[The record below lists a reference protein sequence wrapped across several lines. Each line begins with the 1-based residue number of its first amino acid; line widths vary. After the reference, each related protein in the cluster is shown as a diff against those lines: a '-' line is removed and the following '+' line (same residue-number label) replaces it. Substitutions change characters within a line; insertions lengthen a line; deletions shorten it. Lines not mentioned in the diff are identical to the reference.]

1 MPFEFRIAVEADEP
15 GRTVSVTVERLKE
28 TISPRLGLIESG
40 PLKVVL
46 TVGGL
51 IGEEEWTWLYAHE
64 ARKVAEALNRAADV
78 VQGERG

>member
-28 TISPRLGLIESG
+28 TISPKLGLIESR

-78 VQGERG
+78 VQADRG

>member
-15 GRTVSVTVERLKE
+15 GRTVSVSIDEPVE
-28 TISPRLGLIESG
+28 TISPKLGLSESG

-46 TVGGL
+46 SVGGI
-51 IGEEEWTWLYAHE
+51 IGEEEWTWLDADE

-78 VQGERG
+78 VQAGRG